1 MGLVNSIDTDIDYQK
16 IWDEVYNK
24 LLTNPVLEDLDQI
37 SLTSVDGNDDWLC
50 SVGRLAKLQYPER
63 YYSTLNKTLVG
74 TELEKLLSRYPEYYR
89 WRLMRL
95 EPKKTYSVH
104 RDGNDNADN
113 IRMHIPLQT
122 NEGCFLCFYV
132 TVPLNKEFSMVKH
145 EHLATGN
152 SYTVNTSGFHTAVN
166 YGHTNRYHIVGV
178 KYENSNN
185 RTQ

>member
-1 MGLVNSIDTDIDYQK
+1 MLVQVIDSNIDHSSI
-16 IWDEVYNK
+16 WNELYNLVIVK
-24 LLTNPVLEDLDQI
+24 HDLGDLDQI
-37 SLTSVDGNDDWLC
+37 SLTSIDGNDDWLC
-50 SVGRLAKLQYPER
+50 SVGRLNELQYPER

-95 EPKKTYSVH
+95 EPKRTYSVH
-104 RDGNDNADN
+104 RDGNDKADN

-122 NEGCFLCFYV
+122 NEGSFLCFYV

-145 EHLATGN
+145 EHLELGN
-152 SYTVNTSGFHTAVN
+152 SYEVNTSGFHTAVN